1 LEVEV
6 MPVYRVSGTIML
18 ESTRDEARY
27 DYEVYFD
34 GKPNEMDILDDMIQ
48 SGEIQILH
56 ETTEEVDE

>member
-1 LEVEV
+1 

-18 ESTRDEARY
+18 ESTREEARY

-48 SGEIQILH
+48 SGEIQIIH
-56 ETTEEVDE
+56 ETTEEVEE